1 MYQPT
6 AEAAALFQTACRKRR
21 EDLTDA
27 ELRAVIACYGWLS
40 GEERAAFRIR
50 RDDLTTE
57 ERAGYVSLQVLD
69 DYFPE
74 GLIHGHSG
82 RLDD

>member
-21 EDLTDA
+21 EDLTEI
-27 ELRAVIACYGWLS
+27 ELRAVIACYGFLS
-40 GEERAAFRIR
+40 DDERAAFRIR
-50 RDDLTTE
+50 RADLTPE
-57 ERAGYVSLQVLD
+57 EIAGYASLQLLD

-74 GLIHGHSG
+74 G
-82 RLDD
+82 